1 MTRLR
6 AILASRWTTVAL
18 ALLAGALGLVLVQTA
33 QHLRDDHDSLHVLIG
48 DYLQRHPEVRV
59 K

>member
-6 AILASRWTTVAL
+6 AILASRWTTGAL
-18 ALLAGALGLVLVQTA
+18 ALLAGALGLVLVQTL
-33 QHLRDDHDSLHVLIG
+33 QHLKTDHDNLHVLVQ
-48 DYLQRHPEVRV
+48 DYLARHAGG